1 MVVLKLDEFMYLGK
15 SFEAIPKEHETNPM
29 DYDEAMSSDD
39 VILWQG
45 VTEVKLKS
53 MYSNEV
59 LDLIEAPKGIKPIG
73 VRRSTK
79 GRKW

>member
-1 MVVLKLDEFMYLGK
+1 MYLGE
-15 SFEAIPKEHETNPM
+15 SFEAIPKEYEANPM
-29 DYDEAMSSDD
+29 DYDEVMSSDD

-45 VTEVKLKS
+45 VIEVKLKS

-59 LDLIEAPKGIKPIG
+59 LDLIEALEGIKPIG
-73 VRRSTK
+73 VRMSTR

>member
-1 MVVLKLDEFMYLGK
+1 MYLGE
-15 SFEAIPKEHETNPM
+15 SFEAIPKEYEANPM
-29 DYDEAMSSDD
+29 DYDEIISSDD

-45 VTEVKLKS
+45 VIEVKLKS

-59 LDLIEAPKGIKPIG
+59 LDLIEAPEGIKPIG
-73 VRRSTK
+73 VRMSTR